1 MARQQVFHQ
10 PVLVNEVVENIIT
23 RDKGAYC
30 DCTVGGA
37 GHLVAMIKQTKNA
50 YFIGIDC
57 DPEAVVHS
65 RSVVAEYRDRCIIV
79 EDDFVYLDLILE
91 RSNIKS
97 VNGILFDLGVSYYQF
112 TTPNRGF
119 SFDHDGE
126 LLMRMSPRTMSL
138 RDKLRAVDQN
148 ALARILR
155 EYGDV
160 RNYGKIARMIVEQ
173 RDVLA
178 TTRDLRR
185 VVEEAVPKRYL
196 KKNLHKVFQALRIW
210 TNDELAKLRKGLEQA
225 FRMLNTNGRLL
236 VISYH
241 SGEDRIVK
249 RFFRGLKDDGSARVL
264 HKKVIKPSADEI
276 QNNPSARSAR
286 LRVIEKCAS

>member
-10 PVLVNEVVENIIT
+10 PVLVNEVVEDIIT
-23 RDKGAYC
+23 LDEGVYC

-37 GHLVAMIKQTKNA
+37 GHLVAMIKHTKNA
-50 YFIGIDC
+50 YFMGIDC
-57 DPEAVVHS
+57 DPEAVVYS
-65 RSVVAEYRDRCIIV
+65 RGVLAEYRDRCIV
-79 EDDFVYLDLILE
+79 AEGDFIYLDLILE
-91 RSNIKS
+91 QSNIRN
-97 VNGILFDLGVSYYQF
+97 VNGILFDLGVSYHQF

-119 SFDHDGE
+119 SFDRDGE
-126 LLMRMSPRTMSL
+126 LLMRMSPKTLSL
-138 RDKLRAVDQN
+138 RDKLQAVDQSE
-148 ALARILR
+148 LARILR

-160 RNYGKIARMIVEQ
+160 RNYGKIARMIVER
-173 RDVLA
+173 RDVLV

-185 VVEEAVPKRYL
+185 VVEEAVPKRYV

-210 TNDELAKLRKGLEQA
+210 TNDELAKLRKGLEKA
-225 FRMLNTNGRLL
+225 FRMLNTNGRLV

-249 RFFRGLKDDGSARVL
+249 RFFRTLKDDGFVRVL

-286 LRVIEKCAS
+286 LRVVEKCVS